1 MVDVLTSCNVALKE
15 WAVTI
20 RAMALGKQILIVRKG
35 GIHQDDKEFRI
46 IHPNFL
52 LFPTYEH
59 QKLDLLK
66 SSVQHD
72 LITPLEDASDDN
84 EIHFNYWSR
93 VTDFYELRDSATLS
107 RISPFHHWTEDYVT
121 SRFRWRPSQPLTL
134 ALLRLFKLEEET
146 SVPLTPEFSGCKS
159 WVELDQDIP
168 VVGAQPVLS
177 DEEYNKKATPIR
189 EALSEAEILVI

>member
-1 MVDVLTSCNVALKE
+1 MVDVLTSCNLALKE

-20 RAMALGKQILIVRKG
+20 KAMALGKQILIVRKG

-66 SSVQHD
+66 SSLQND
-72 LITPLEDASDDN
+72 PITPLERGLDDD
-84 EIHFNYWSR
+84 EIHLNYWSR
-93 VTDFYELRDSATLS
+93 VTDIYELRDSETLS
-107 RISPFHHWTEDYVT
+107 AISPFHHWTEDYVI

-189 EALSEAEILVI
+189 EALSEAENLVI